1 MKDGKIETDA
11 DIRKLL
17 TPTKGPV
24 RYTVAGVPGL
34 MVTVST
40 KGSKAF
46 AFRYRTR
53 SGRWRLHTIGQC
65 SMVRDDP
72 DSWSIASAR
81 AEARAL
87 PARTSIA
94 VPIRRASRK
103 ALQPIHRGTP
113 AEEAAFNAA

>member
-11 DIRKLL
+11 DIRKLP

-24 RYTVAGVPGL
+24 RYTVGVPGL

-53 SGRWRLHTIGQC
+53 SGRRRLHTIGQMQHGAGR
-65 SMVRDDP
+65 S
-72 DSWSIASAR
+72 
-81 AEARAL
+81 
-87 PARTSIA
+87 
-94 VPIRRASRK
+94 
-103 ALQPIHRGTP
+103 
-113 AEEAAFNAA
+113 